1 MTPEFDTHTH
11 PPPWCISMTT
21 ATSTT
26 CIRPQTPFCC
36 CRFTLFS
43 LSSSLRHFPFIQWY
57 SLLMPISFSRRFA
70 CDGCELPMGAERS
83 ARHSIYIP
91 YIAECSFTFSIVEL
105 KVLYVHV
112 ARECFTQTKPKIKLK
127 KERVSTSFFKWC
139 FFASSSLHSFHSYC
153 CC

>member
-1 MTPEFDTHTH
+1 
-11 PPPWCISMTT
+11 
-21 ATSTT
+21 
-26 CIRPQTPFCC
+26 
-36 CRFTLFS
+36 
-43 LSSSLRHFPFIQWY
+43 
-57 SLLMPISFSRRFA
+57 MPISFSRRFA

-127 KERVSTSFFKWC
+127 KRTSFYFIFQMVFFC
-139 FFASSSLHSFHSYC
+139 FFFASFIPFVLLLLAPVLLLLLSSSDIQCRIFTIACVIAHRLEWNGSTFAHSHLRWKNM
-153 CC
+153 